1 MRQVKFKNYVILA
14 VIVCL
19 TVLAVLFLRNIYLK
33 QKDYENTT
41 NNRIDILYEIKE
53 DDLRSYLVENSEVM
67 IYISNASNE
76 TIADFEKQFKNYIAD
91 EEVSKEI
98 VYLNLD
104 KVSSTF
110 YKELTEKYF
119 DKDLSGEIVKNQA
132 NLLSVKGSKVVS
144 VLYHK
149 ETSINIED
157 VKRFLRVNNVV
168 NE

>member
-1 MRQVKFKNYVILA
+1 MRQVKFRNYVILA

-53 DDLRSYLVENSEVM
+53 DDLQSYLVENSEVM

-110 YKELTEKYF
+110 YKELKEKYF
-119 DKDLSGEIVKNQA
+119 DKDLSSEVVQNQA
-132 NLLSVKGSKVVS
+132 NLLSIKGGKVVS
-144 VLYHK
+144 ILYPK

>member
-1 MRQVKFKNYVILA
+1 MRQVKFRNYVILA

-53 DDLRSYLVENSEVM
+53 DDLQSYLVENSEVM

-119 DKDLSGEIVKNQA
+119 NKDLSSEIVQNQA
-132 NLLSVKGSKVVS
+132 NLLSVKSGKVDS
-144 VLYHK
+144 ILYHQ
-149 ETSINIED
+149 EASIDIED

>member
-1 MRQVKFKNYVILA
+1 MRQVKFRNYVILA

-53 DDLRSYLVENSEVM
+53 DDLQSYLVENSEVM

-119 DKDLSGEIVKNQA
+119 NKDLSSEIVQNQA
-132 NLLSVKGSKVVS
+132 NLLSVKGGKVDS
-144 VLYHK
+144 ILYHQ
-149 ETSINIED
+149 EASIDIED